1 MSYPKKIIKLE
12 PAGYNPDQP
21 TQDGTQ
27 WEVGTNMTSSAGKTI
42 TVPGWTQVY
51 GNTFNNVSNAQ
62 KIQAL
67 ENLETSASNFWVYHG
82 CANSWVV
89 VGDTHTDITIANG
102 WSSNVTTP
110 TYWSSGVL
118 NGITFVNNRV
128 DKPAYWDGNTSNKL
142 VTLPDWSSTA
152 RTYKMV
158 AHKNYLFALGIE
170 NNTGVYPVQI
180 AWSDAAPPGEV
191 PQSWTASATTDAGS
205 TILAESGGA
214 IVTAKSLRDTL
225 IIYKQR
231 ATYSCRYIG
240 GESIFQFDTL
250 FTNKGAL
257 NAHSVA
263 DINGAHFVVGDGSVY
278 ITDGT
283 QYQDIADG
291 FVKSTLFG
299 QLTSN
304 TVDQLFVIYK
314 PSTHSVQVNFPA
326 LGSNTVDT
334 CLEYNLNDKL
344 WGSRELNPMNPVTAA
359 IGIVSDET
367 SSGYWNDA
375 NTAWDDNNVFWNT
388 RNFST
393 AATSIVYASEK
404 LYKGEIGATK
414 NGASILFT
422 GILTNI
428 DFEDP
433 SRVKYVKAIYPS
445 IYGEPGTIVNFRI
458 GSSKSVDGSI
468 SWSGSIPYEVGVDD
482 RVECRVQGKQIS
494 IEISTTGQILLN
506 SIALEADMRGYR

>member
-1 MSYPKKIIKLE
+1 
-12 PAGYNPDQP
+12 
-21 TQDGTQ
+21 
-27 WEVGTNMTSSAGKTI
+27 
-42 TVPGWTQVY
+42 
-51 GNTFNNVSNAQ
+51 
-62 KIQAL
+62 
-67 ENLETSASNFWVYHG
+67 
-82 CANSWVV
+82 
-89 VGDTHTDITIANG
+89 
-102 WSSNVTTP
+102 
-110 TYWSSGVL
+110 
-118 NGITFVNNRV
+118 
-128 DKPAYWDGNTSNKL
+128 
-142 VTLPDWSSTA
+142 
-152 RTYKMV
+152 MV

-170 NNTGVYPVQI
+170 NNTGVYPEQI